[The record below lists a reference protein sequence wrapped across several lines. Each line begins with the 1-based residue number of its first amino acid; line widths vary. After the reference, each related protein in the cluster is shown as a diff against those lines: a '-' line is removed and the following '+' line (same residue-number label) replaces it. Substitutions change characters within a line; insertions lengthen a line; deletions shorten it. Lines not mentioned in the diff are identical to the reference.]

1 MLVSAIKISAECR
14 RMGALAHHIGTAAS
28 RSHPAPAIPDE
39 LSEIFRRMGDVASR
53 IADGARITLTTSD
66 ALDAARLEV
75 DDDAMDG
82 LLRALFRALVD
93 NWSHGVEAAVNVAL
107 TGRYYERFADHAVA
121 IAQSVIFI
129 ETAMRPHVGAPHVG

>member
-1 MLVSAIKISAECR
+1 MPR
-14 RMGALAHHIGTAAS
+14 RSGN
-28 RSHPAPAIPDE
+28 
-39 LSEIFRRMGDVASR
+39 
-53 IADGARITLTTSD
+53 GARITLTTSD
-66 ALDAARLEV
+66 ALDAARLEI

-82 LLRALFRALVD
+82 LLRTLFRALVD

-107 TGRYYERFADHAVA
+107 IGRCYERFADHAVG